1 MLTSP
6 ILAVD
11 CSVSESTASAALMK
25 GWMSSMRM
33 ALLAS
38 RGGGSG
44 GADFIAQHV
53 LDDFVEHLG
62 LHRLLHKMPRALL
75 QCRHDVFLVPHGRDH
90 DDARLG
96 MRAHDALGGLDAFH
110 LRHGDIHEHQIGM
123 DAVIFGNSSH

>member
-6 ILAVD
+6 IFAVD

-38 RGGGSG
+38 RRGGSG

-53 LDDFVEHLG
+53 LDDLVEHF
-62 LHRLLHKMPRALL
+62 RLDRRLHKMPRALF
-75 QCRHDVFLVPHGRDH
+75 QCRPPLFLVSHGRDH

-96 MRAHDALGGLDAFH
+96 IRGHHGLRGLAALH
-110 LRHGDIHEHQIGM
+110 LRPGETRHT
-123 DAVIFGNSSH
+123 